1 MSTRSDAKR
10 HPRESG
16 DLNPMLKFLIFG
28 DIVGRTGRE
37 ALQKIL
43 PTLKKQYK
51 PNLVI
56 ANAENAAHGSGVTP
70 KTLREMQMAGVDFF
84 TNGDH
89 CFDKPEVEKILT
101 ETDSPLLRPA
111 NMIDQPGVG
120 EKMLTLATKKVLV
133 VNLLGRVFIEDNLK
147 KKGEDKQRKIKLAN
161 PFAVMEEIL
170 VKYAT
175 EKIDAI
181 LLDFHTEATSEQIA
195 MGYFLDGRVSAVW
208 GTHTHVPT
216 ADARVLPGGAGFITD
231 IGMTGAK
238 NTVIGVAKENVI
250 ERFIKENDAK
260 FEWPETET
268 AMVNA
273 LYLEVDPK
281 TKKTTKI
288 KLIQKEIKL

>member
-1 MSTRSDAKR
+1 
-10 HPRESG
+10 
-16 DLNPMLKFLIFG
+16 MLKFLIFG
-28 DIVGRTGRE
+28 DIVGRTGRH

-43 PTLKKQYK
+43 PSLKKQYR
-51 PNLVI
+51 PDLVI

-70 KTLREMQMAGVDFF
+70 KTLREMQLAGVDFF

-111 NMIDQPGVG
+111 NMIGQPGAG
-120 EKMLTLATKKVLV
+120 EKLLTLATKKVLV
-133 VNLLGRVFIEDNLK
+133 VNLLGRVFIENNVEE
-147 KKGEDKQRKIKLAN
+147 KGHGVADKKIKLSN
-161 PFAVMEEIL
+161 PFTIIEEIL
-170 VKYAT
+170 QKYSA

-216 ADARVLPGGAGFITD
+216 ADARVLPGGTGFISD

-238 NTVIGVAKENVI
+238 NTVIGVAKEKII
-250 ERFIKENDAK
+250 ERFVKENEAK

-268 AMVNA
+268 AVVNA

-281 TKKTTKI
+281 TKKTKKI
-288 KLIQKEIKL
+288 KLIQKEIKI

>member
-1 MSTRSDAKR
+1 M
-10 HPRESG
+10 
-16 DLNPMLKFLIFG
+16 
-28 DIVGRTGRE
+28 GRTGRE

-43 PTLKKQYK
+43 PSLKKQYR

-101 ETDSPLLRPA
+101 EADSPLLRPA
-111 NMIDQPGVG
+111 NMIDVPGVG
-120 EKMLTLATKKVLV
+120 EKLLTIATKKVLV
-133 VNLLGRVFIEDNLK
+133 INLLGRVFIEDNLK

-161 PFAVMEEIL
+161 PFMVINDIL
-170 VKYAT
+170 VKYSA

-195 MGYFLDGRVSAVW
+195 MGYFLDSRVSAVW

-216 ADARVLPGGAGFITD
+216 ADARVLTGGTGFITD

-238 NTVIGVAKENVI
+238 DTVIGVAKEKVI

-260 FEWPETET
+260 FEWPETEV
-268 AMVNA
+268 AVVNA

-281 TKKTTKI
+281 TKKTKKI
-288 KLIQKEIKL
+288 KLIQKEIKF